1 MQCAVNFS
9 RKLGEFAV
17 RCIFY
22 FNPHPFR
29 VEPDAVAIDESRE
42 GTIGG
47 KRSRGADG
55 ETVLLHQPETVGEL
69 QRQLYIVGG
78 EQDCLVLLVCQ
89 AAEHLKGFYLAGEIE
104 EGGRLVE
111 DDDAGL
117 LGKRLGYH
125 RLLALAIA
133 QLGDAALGEVGDAD
147 LVDGFIYYLLICRSQ
162 GAPEIGVGRPADAY
176 NLLDRQL
183 GNIDAGGENHADLTG
198 KLLCRISGKGLVLK
212 ADFALQGWLETA
224 KGSEQGGFAHSVG
237 TDEAGEFARLQRG
250 RNSRGYHPELML
262 RMIANA

>member
-1 MQCAVNFS
+1 M
-9 RKLGEFAV
+9 

-78 EQDCLVLLVCQ
+78 EQDCFLLLVCQ

-104 EGGRLVE
+104 EGGRLPTWWM
-111 DDDAGL
+111 ASST
-117 LGKRLGYH
+117 
-125 RLLALAIA
+125 
-133 QLGDAALGEVGDAD
+133 
-147 LVDGFIYYLLICRSQ
+147 IC
-162 GAPEIGVGRPADAY
+162 
-176 NLLDRQL
+176 
-183 GNIDAGGENHADLTG
+183 
-198 KLLCRISGKGLVLK
+198 
-212 ADFALQGWLETA
+212 
-224 KGSEQGGFAHSVG
+224 
-237 TDEAGEFARLQRG
+237 
-250 RNSRGYHPELML
+250 
-262 RMIANA
+262 